1 MIGSLTITQT
11 KPTLIAKASIFQTGP
26 PGPPGPESV
35 TSVAITGAGGISFAG
50 SPITTSGTFAMSID
64 APALRTTLGVAPA
77 PTSGNATTGQT
88 VLGDDTRL
96 SDARSPLAHGHA
108 ISDITGLSDG
118 LGTISVLNAS
128 IAGVFTFAFGV
139 SYAYQTG
146 AAADHR
152 RALAGDSIVTEAAD
166 FTLSEATHGSR
177 YTRLTKTGSTQ
188 VITLPTDPTA
198 PDFTTGAEFGFYR
211 ATTQALAFSGGTV
224 NGAANLASVPVNGA
238 FALKY
243 LGSGTYDFI

>member
-1 MIGSLTITQT
+1 
-11 KPTLIAKASIFQTGP
+11 
-26 PGPPGPESV
+26 
-35 TSVAITGAGGISFAG
+35 
-50 SPITTSGTFAMSID
+50 
-64 APALRTTLGVAPA
+64 
-77 PTSGNATTGQT
+77 
-88 VLGDDTRL
+88 
-96 SDARSPLAHGHA
+96 
-108 ISDITGLSDG
+108 LSDG

-177 YTRLTKTGSTQ
+177 YTRLTKTGSAQT
-188 VITLPTDPTA
+188 ITLPTDPTA